1 MKRFIVMVEGPN
13 LNDVGEIELPRLPG
27 EGEPIETR
35 FGTLIVTSTEVL
47 TGHASY
53 QGKIVCKL
61 S

>member
-13 LNDVGEIELPRLPG
+13 LNDVGEIELPWLPS

-47 TGHASY
+47 TGHSSY